1 MAKQTKKTKEI
12 EMTIKMK
19 GSEPLTFQDSDLKQ
33 ICWEYIFT
41 LEKLNPQTLEEFGGL
56 DALDHLLQN
65 YFTLKLLY
73 TEQNL
78 ETTDEMNNIEDFIT
92 KYLKRFFAVIH
103 LEELKNL
110 PPAFQLNEN

>member
-41 LEKLNPQTLEEFGGL
+41 LEK
-56 DALDHLLQN
+56 
-65 YFTLKLLY
+65 
-73 TEQNL
+73 
-78 ETTDEMNNIEDFIT
+78 
-92 KYLKRFFAVIH
+92 FFS
-103 LEELKNL
+103 
-110 PPAFQLNEN
+110 